1 MFFMYFLMINKSDML
16 AGLFVVM
23 MTPSFVRQMKS
34 AMMFD
39 LVFFRLLVM
48 LELVELII
56 NSVFNLAMGII
67 ICFLNSLLVVILIL
81 GFFCPLLLFM
91 TLIILLTSF
100 VDNLRKVSLI
110 QRTSSTLGEMLAFKA
125 CTYNFLT
132 LACTEVFLLTIFLGL
147 LTRNEG
153 REGIPGEDVILKDVT
168 TDNSSLE
175 VTVVFLGTDDN
186 ILVSPVF

>member
-1 MFFMYFLMINKSDML
+1 
-16 AGLFVVM
+16 
-23 MTPSFVRQMKS
+23 
-34 AMMFD
+34 
-39 LVFFRLLVM
+39 
-48 LELVELII
+48 
-56 NSVFNLAMGII
+56 
-67 ICFLNSLLVVILIL
+67 
-81 GFFCPLLLFM
+81 M
-91 TLIILLTSF
+91 TLIILLISS

-110 QRTSSTLGEMLAFKA
+110 QRTLSTLGEMLAFKA
-125 CTYNFLT
+125 YTYNFLT

>member
-23 MTPSFVRQMKS
+23 MTPSFVRQMKF

-39 LVFFRLLVM
+39 LVFFRLLVI
-48 LELVELII
+48 LELAKLII

-67 ICFLNSLLVVILIL
+67 ICFLNSPLVVILIL

-91 TLIILLTSF
+91 TLIILLISS

-110 QRTSSTLGEMLAFKA
+110 QRTLSTLREMLAFKTY
-125 CTYNFLT
+125 TYNFLI
-132 LACTEVFLLTIFLGL
+132 LACTEVFLLTTFLGL
-147 LTRNEG
+147 LTKNKG
-153 REGIPGEDVILKDVT
+153 RGDILGENVVLKDT
-168 TDNSSLE
+168 TTNNSSLE
-175 VTVVFLGTDDN
+175 VTVVFLETDDN